1 MNRGFFAIAPESAGN
16 VISLSLSALWAL
28 YAAALIVLGI
38 MRSSRWPRLAGLGLL
53 AVPVAKLFL
62 YDAFSLGLAYRVTAF
77 IGLGVLLVIGGFLY
91 QRHGRVIRGFL
102 LE

>member
-1 MNRGFFAIAPESAGN
+1 VWRFLLLCGCSEVSGCTGLFM
-16 VISLSLSALWAL
+16 SALWAL
-28 YAAALIVLGI
+28 YAAVLIVLG
-38 MRSSRWPRLAGLGLL
+38 MVRRSRWPRLAGLGLL

-62 YDAFSLGLAYRVTAF
+62 YDAFSLGQVYRVTAF